1 MSKKNVS
8 FLAILLAAILLLP
21 YITTNEFY
29 IHVLTNVFVYAGLAS
44 SWNILGGYAGQLSLG
59 HTAFFG
65 IGAYTSTLLYVYLG
79 VSPWIGMLA
88 GGLLAVLVS
97 YLTLYPSFRL
107 RGVFFAMVTISIG
120 EVIRILFVYFRNKTT
135 IPYGVTI
142 NYEPS
147 FKNMIFEGAMGYFY
161 LGLAY
166 LIVVILI
173 SWKVKNSRLGFF
185 LNALKENDDAAQA
198 LGVPT
203 SKSKFYALA
212 ISAFFTAIGGT
223 MMIQNILYI
232 EPESA
237 FASNISTELA
247 LISIIGGI
255 GTVAGPVIGAFIIIP
270 LGELLRALFSNS
282 IQGLHLVI
290 YGALLMVVVLK
301 NPNGIMGFISTIK
314 KKKSKQKNE
323 VQSEEVSSVK
333 G

>member
-1 MSKKNVS
+1 MNKQKKGM
-8 FLAILLAAILLLP
+8 LIGLLIVTLLLP
-21 YITTNEFY
+21 YLIQNEFY
-29 IHVLTNVFVYAGLAS
+29 LHVLTSVLVYAGLAS
-44 SWNILGGYAGQLSLG
+44 SWNILGGFAGQLSLG

-79 VSPWIGMLA
+79 ISPWIGMLV
-88 GGLLAVLVS
+88 GGFLAVIVS
-97 YLTLYPSFRL
+97 FITLYPSFRL
-107 RGVFFAMVTISIG
+107 RGVFFAMVTISFG

-147 FKNMIFEGAMGYFY
+147 FTNMIFDGPMGYFY
-161 LGLAY
+161 VSFVY
-166 LIVVILI
+166 LLIILVI

-185 LNALKENDDAAQA
+185 LNALKENDEAAQA

-203 SKSKFYALA
+203 SASKFKALA

-223 MMIQNILYI
+223 ILVQNILYI

-237 FASNISTELA
+237 FSTSISTELA

-255 GTVAGPVIGAFIIIP
+255 GTVAGPVIGAIILIP
-270 LGELLRALFSNS
+270 LGESLRALFSGS
-282 IQGLHLVI
+282 VQGLHLVL
-290 YGALLMVVVLK
+290 YGVLLMVVVLK
-301 NPNGIMGFISTIK
+301 NPNGIMGFISSFNKKRK
-314 KKKSKQKNE
+314 KKRE
-323 VQSEEVSSVK
+323 VQLEEVPDVR

>member
-1 MSKKNVS
+1 MNKQQKGMLIS
-8 FLAILLAAILLLP
+8 LLTVTILLP
-21 YITTNEFY
+21 YLIQNEFY
-29 IHVLTNVFVYAGLAS
+29 LHVLTTVLVYAGLAS

-65 IGAYTSTLLYVYLG
+65 IGAYTSTLLYVYFG
-79 VSPWIGMLA
+79 ISPWIGMLV

-97 YLTLYPSFRL
+97 FVTLYPSFRL
-107 RGVFFAMVTISIG
+107 RGVFFAMVTISFG

-147 FKNMIFEGAMGYFY
+147 FLNMIFEGSMGYFY
-161 LGLAY
+161 VSLAY
-166 LIVVILI
+166 LLVIMFI
-173 SWKVKNSRLGFF
+173 SWKVKHSRLGFF

-203 SKSKFYALA
+203 SLAKFYALA

-223 MMIQNILYI
+223 IMIQNILYL

-237 FASNISTELA
+237 FASSISTELA

-255 GTVAGPVIGAFIIIP
+255 GTVAGPVIGAIILIP
-270 LGELLRALFSNS
+270 LGELLRAWFSNS
-282 IQGLHLVI
+282 AQGLHLVI

-301 NPNGIMGFISTIK
+301 NPNGIMGFISSFKTKRK
-314 KKKSKQKNE
+314 KKNE
-323 VQSEEVSSVK
+323 VKREEVSSVK

>member
-1 MSKKNVS
+1 MKTKNMTLL
-8 FLAILLAAILLLP
+8 FILIAATFLLP

-29 IHVLTNVFVYAGLAS
+29 IHVLTTVFVYAGLAS

-97 YLTLYPSFRL
+97 FLTLYPSFRL

-147 FKNMIFEGAMGYFY
+147 FSNMIFDGPTGYFN
-161 LGLAY
+161 LSLVY
-166 LIVVILI
+166 LILIMVI
-173 SWKVKNSRLGFF
+173 SWKIKHSRLGFF

-223 MMIQNILYI
+223 IMIQNILYI
-232 EPESA
+232 EPKSV
-237 FASNISTELA
+237 FASTISTELA

-255 GTVAGPVIGAFIIIP
+255 GTVAGPVIGAVIIIP
-270 LGELLRALFSNS
+270 LGELLRALFSSS

-290 YGALLMVVVLK
+290 YGVLLMVVVLK
-301 NPNGIMGFISTIK
+301 NPNGIMGFISSFKNKRK
-314 KKKSKQKNE
+314 KKMEMK
-323 VQSEEVSSVK
+323 SEEVSSVK